1 MTRVGLTGGIGAG
14 KSAAARLLAERG
26 ATVIDAD
33 AIAREVV
40 ASGTPGLA
48 AVAEAF
54 GDRIIQA
61 DGSLDRAGLGA
72 IVFADPAARK
82 RLEEITHPLIGA
94 ETARRMAG
102 LPAGTVVVYDVPL
115 LVEAGLRGA
124 YDVVVVVEAPR
135 ALRLERLEQRG
146 LPPEQAE
153 ARMATQASDAD
164 RRAVADVLL
173 DNSGSLA
180 ELRAQV
186 AAAWERIAGAGN

>member
-1 MTRVGLTGGIGAG
+1 MGLTGGIGAG
-14 KSAAARLLAERG
+14 KSAVARLLAEHG

-40 ASGTPGLA
+40 APGTPGLA
-48 AVAEAF
+48 SVAEAF
-54 GDRIIQA
+54 GDQIIRA
-61 DGSLDRAGLGA
+61 DGSLDREGLGA
-72 IVFADPAARK
+72 VVFADPAARK
-82 RLEEITHPLIGA
+82 RLEAITHPLIGA

-102 LPAGTVVVYDVPL
+102 LPPGTVVVYDVPL
-115 LVEAGLRGA
+115 LVEAGLRGS

-135 ALRLERLEQRG
+135 ALRLERLALRG
-146 LPPEQAE
+146 LPPEQAT

-173 DNSGSLA
+173 DNSGSLD

-186 AAAWERIAGAGN
+186 AAAWERITEAGSQPG